1 VDSQGNT
8 ALTLDDFLALCEAAP
23 EGVRY
28 EAVEGRPVMMSGP
41 SGRHQKAVAE
51 LLQRLMTAA
60 RPSGLWVLPSPLD
73 WVLWQVP
80 ALTVRQPDLVV
91 VTPEQGHQDRLT
103 TPPVLAVEVL
113 SRSTRT
119 TDVRDKRQEYARAG
133 ATRYWVVDIETPS
146 IEALV
151 LDGDTGTYR
160 TEAVAKGDEP
170 LVVDEPFPV
179 AVIPADLVVE

>member
-1 VDSQGNT
+1 VGSQGNA
-8 ALTLDDFLALCEAAP
+8 ALTLDEFLAMCEAAP

-28 EAVEGRPVMMSGP
+28 EAVEGRPVMTSGP
-41 SGRHQKAVAE
+41 SGRHQKVVAE
-51 LLQRLMTAA
+51 LLHRLMTAA
-60 RPSGLWVLPSPLD
+60 RPSGLWALPSPFD

-91 VTPEQGHQDRLT
+91 VTADQGHQDRLT
-103 TPPVLAVEVL
+103 TPPLLVVEVL
-113 SRSTRT
+113 SRTTRT
-119 TDVRDKRQEYARAG
+119 TDARDKRQEYARAG
-133 ATRYWVVDIETPS
+133 ATRYWIVDIEIPA

-170 LVVDEPFPV
+170 LVVNEPFPV
-179 AVIPADLVVE
+179 AVIPADLVVR